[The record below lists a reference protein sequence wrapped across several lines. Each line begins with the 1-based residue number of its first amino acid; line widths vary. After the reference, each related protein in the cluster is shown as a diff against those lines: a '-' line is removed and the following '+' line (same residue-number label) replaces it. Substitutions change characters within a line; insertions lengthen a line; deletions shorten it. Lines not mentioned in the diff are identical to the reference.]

1 MLITI
6 IPKLINNLKFLSL
19 MHKLSLFYHF
29 YGFFITKKY
38 NFMLN
43 LNDKFLNLHT
53 YSWLNLYLL
62 GIIKGYKLFLEL
74 KGMGYKYKLISTL
87 NFFGVTL
94 RVGYSNI
101 IYLKTLNFFRILFFN
116 KSVLCFYTNNLWL
129 LNNYVQLFFFQRKN
143 NIYKVKGFFFKNTIT
158 KLKKSTKLRF

>member
-116 KSVLCFYTNNLWL
+116 KSVLCFYTNNLWF
-129 LNNYVQLFFFQRKN
+129 LNNYV
-143 NIYKVKGFFFKNTIT
+143 
-158 KLKKSTKLRF
+158 